1 MVQNLWQVNKIKQL
15 TSNIDRIYTQM
26 SILLL
31 IGRNCRVVTSY
42 LTFVILSTVYT
53 RNTFAKWWTSFKG
66 GKLSYWPR
74 YNTLTAT
81 SFASVKFQGRHF
93 LNKIV
98 CQKGNVIAKTIII
111 ASLVI
116 SLSCWCGCMRV
127 CVCACG
133 WNNWTVNITV
143 FSVALNSLPTS
154 LYWQAND
161 HSVSLF
167 IEATSKK
174 MSLKYLAT
182 REFSATVLMWLL

>member
-1 MVQNLWQVNKIKQL
+1 MVQNLWQVKKIKQL
-15 TSNIDRIYTQM
+15 ASNIDQIHTQM

-31 IGRNCRVVTSY
+31 IKRSCRVVTNY
-42 LTFVILSTVYT
+42 LTFIIFSTAYN
-53 RNTFAKWWTSFKG
+53 RNTFAKWWTCFRG

-93 LNKIV
+93 LDKKFLTANF
-98 CQKGNVIAKTIII
+98 TE
-111 ASLVI
+111 L
-116 SLSCWCGCMRV
+116 LMRMRV
-127 CVCACG
+127 YVCACG

-143 FSVALNSLPTS
+143 FSVALNSLPSS

-167 IEATSKK
+167 IEAASKK
-174 MSLKYLAT
+174 I
-182 REFSATVLMWLL
+182 

>member
-1 MVQNLWQVNKIKQL
+1 MRSWKYSDECINLEELNLVAKFIAQLPYIVQFASCKVVQNLWQVNKIKQL

-31 IGRNCRVVTSY
+31 IKRNCRVITSY

-53 RNTFAKWWTSFKG
+53 RNTFAKWWTSFRG

-93 LNKIV
+93 LDKIV

-116 SLSCWCGCMRV
+116 SLNC
-127 CVCACG
+127 
-133 WNNWTVNITV
+133 
-143 FSVALNSLPTS
+143 
-154 LYWQAND
+154 
-161 HSVSLF
+161 
-167 IEATSKK
+167 
-174 MSLKYLAT
+174 
-182 REFSATVLMWLL
+182 